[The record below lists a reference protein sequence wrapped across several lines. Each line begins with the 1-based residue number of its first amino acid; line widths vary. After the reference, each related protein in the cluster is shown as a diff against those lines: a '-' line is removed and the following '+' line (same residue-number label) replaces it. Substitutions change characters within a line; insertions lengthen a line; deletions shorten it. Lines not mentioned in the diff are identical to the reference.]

1 MSEPPSTEPP
11 VATAQPAIEPTQA
24 LEEAPAGDAPIDVPV
39 RDQGTRV
46 LIVDDEAT
54 LRRTLARVLMT
65 RGFEVLTAEDG
76 ESALALLANGKV
88 DVMLLDVV
96 MPLMTGM
103 QVLQVARQRH
113 PEVEVVMMTGH
124 ADVPTAVRVV
134 KNGAYDFLTK
144 PFPSAETVLMAV
156 AKASERKRL
165 IDRTHLLEQQLETR
179 EQFGEMVGN
188 SPIMRQVYRLALGV
202 APTSS
207 SVLILGESGTGKEL
221 VARAV
226 HQHSPRV
233 GRAFVAVN
241 CSAIPVDLVE
251 SELFG
256 HVRGAFTGA
265 LGARAG
271 LFETADKGT
280 LFLDEIGDLPAASQV
295 KLLRAL
301 QSGEIKRVGSDD
313 TRAVDVRVIA
323 ATNVDLK
330 KRVDE
335 GRFREDLYYR
345 LNVIAIHLPPL
356 RKRRDDVPLLAY
368 HFMNKYAKR
377 MGREIRRISPE
388 ALRILREQPWQGN
401 VRELENAI
409 EHAVVLARGD
419 AILPADL
426 PFGRGAEASSAFSDR
441 AAPRPASPFV
451 LPAELGDL
459 PFAEAKK
466 RAVLAFEKAYI
477 ETMLE
482 RTDGNIS
489 EAARQSALDR
499 SNFRR
504 VIKKNAKKKIGG

>member
-1 MSEPPSTEPP
+1 MPEAATED
-11 VATAQPAIEPTQA
+11 E
-24 LEEAPAGDAPIDVPV
+24 LV
-39 RDQGTRV
+39 RDRGTRV
-46 LIVDDEAT
+46 LVVDDEAS
-54 LRRTLARVLMT
+54 LRRTLARLLMT

-103 QVLQVARQRH
+103 QVLQLVRQRQ
-113 PEVEVVMMTGH
+113 PDVEIIMMTGH
-124 ADVPTAVRVV
+124 ADVATAVRAV

-144 PFPSAETVLMAV
+144 PFPSTEAVLIAV
-156 AKASERKRL
+156 AKAAERKRL
-165 IDRTHLLEQQLETR
+165 IDKTRLLEQQLENR
-179 EQFGEMVGN
+179 EQFGEMVG
-188 SPIMRQVYRLALGV
+188 SSSVMRQVYRLALGV
-202 APTSS
+202 APTST

-226 HQHSPRV
+226 HQHSQRMA
-233 GRAFVAVN
+233 RSFVTVN
-241 CSAIPVDLVE
+241 CSAIPVELVE

-265 LGARAG
+265 MGTRAG

-280 LFLDEIGDLPAASQV
+280 LFLDEIADLPPAAQV

-301 QSGEIKRVGSDD
+301 QSGEIKPVGSDE
-313 TRAVDVRVIA
+313 TKVVDVRVVA

-330 KRVDE
+330 KRVDD
-335 GRFREDLYYR
+335 GLFREDLYYR
-345 LNVIAIHLPPL
+345 LNVIAIHVPPL
-356 RKRRDDVPLLAY
+356 RKRKDDIPLLAY

-388 ALRILREQPWQGN
+388 ALRLLREQPWQGN

-426 PFGRGAEASSAFSDR
+426 PFGRGAQSVPTFSDR
-441 AAPRPASPFV
+441 PPLAPASPFV

-466 RAVLAFEKAYI
+466 RAVLAFEKSYI

-482 RTDGNIS
+482 RTGGNIS
-489 EAARQSALDR
+489 EAARQSGLDR

-504 VIKKNAKKKIGG
+504 VIKKNTGRKKEP